1 MIGGSSILSTLHTLD
16 AAETVIHMFDLFPP
30 HERLQ
35 VRAAIAMLAG
45 TLKGIIGQRLI
56 RTKDGKS
63 RVAVCELIVTT
74 ERTKDFIMAPQQAG
88 PTQTGREGPGQLRG
102 GILGRESPAEF
113 PLNGPIV
120 GERHGPLLTRRLS
133 IATDRAWW
141 AFVLAP
147 RTLSASWGAHVL
159 Y

>member
-1 MIGGSSILSTLHTLD
+1 MAGTSCVVIAGKAMHTFGGRSSDGEGQLMIGGSSILSTLHTLD

-63 RVAVCELIVTT
+63 RVAVCEVIVTT
-74 ERTKDFIMAPQQAG
+74 ERTKGFTMDPQQAG
-88 PTQTGREGPGQLRG
+88 PIQTAIAEGEYYGM
-102 GILGRESPAEF
+102 
-113 PLNGPIV
+113 
-120 GERHGPLLTRRLS
+120 
-133 IATDRAWW
+133 
-141 AFVLAP
+141 
-147 RTLSASWGAHVL
+147 
-159 Y
+159 